1 VRFSEAIR
9 WFKVFQQRHGDL
21 QGVHFKAEIVSLPC
35 RAGSGLSGISIT
47 GVNGMPRDTRSKAT
61 SRLWSIWML
70 GMLAALGVG
79 GSTRPAAAQTPPLK
93 LGVLTDMSSLYADNG
108 GQGSVVAAQM
118 AVDDFGGTVLGR
130 RVEVISADHQNK
142 ADIGGAITR
151 RWIDNE
157 NVEVILDVPNSA
169 VALAVQGITRD
180 KKKVFLATG
189 AATSRLTGDE
199 CSQTGIHWTYD
210 TYALSQGTTKA
221 VSKLGVKNWY
231 FLSADYSLGA
241 QLEADSRKVIAA
253 EGGQVV
259 GSVKHPINTPD
270 FSSFLLQAQS
280 SGADAIALADA
291 GGDFINAVKQA
302 GEFGVTKTQ
311 KLVGLLVFIADIHS
325 LGLQSAQ
332 GLILSSAFYWDLND
346 DSRAWSKRF
355 IEKTNKVPTMIHAGT
370 YGAVMHYLKS
380 VAAAGTVDGPAVAA
394 KMREM
399 PVNDFMTRNGKIRE
413 DGRLVRDMYLF
424 KVKSPEQS
432 RYRFDYYELLA
443 TIPGNEAFKPQEEG
457 GCPLLS
463 KK

>member
-1 VRFSEAIR
+1 MSARSCGVRAAWAF
-9 WFKVFQQRHGDL
+9 
-21 QGVHFKAEIVSLPC
+21 
-35 RAGSGLSGISIT
+35 
-47 GVNGMPRDTRSKAT
+47 
-61 SRLWSIWML
+61 
-70 GMLAALGVG
+70 AALVIVTAYG
-79 GSTRPAAAQTPPLK
+79 GGCSSRAQAEAAPLK
-93 LGVLTDMSSLYADNG
+93 IGVLTDMSSLYADNG
-108 GQGSVVAAQM
+108 GPGSVVSAQM

-130 RVEVISADHQNK
+130 KIEVVSGDHQNK
-142 ADIGGAITR
+142 ADVGSAIAR

-199 CSQTGIHWTYD
+199 CSPTGIHWTYD

-221 VSKLGVKNWY
+221 VSKLGVKSWY

-253 EGGQVV
+253 QGGTVA
-259 GSVKHPINTPD
+259 GAVKHPINTAD

-280 SGADAIALADA
+280 FNADAIALADA

-302 GEFGVTKTQ
+302 GEFGITKNQ
-311 KLVGLLVFIADIHS
+311 KLVGLLVFIADVHS

-332 GLILSSAFYWDLND
+332 GLILSSAFYWDMND
-346 DSRAWSKRF
+346 ETRAWSKRF
-355 IEKTNKVPTMIHAGT
+355 IDKTQKVPTMIHAGT
-370 YGAVMHYLKS
+370 YGAVMHYLRAIQK
-380 VAAAGTVDGPAVAA
+380 AGTLDGPAVANE
-394 KMREM
+394 MRAL
-399 PVNDFMTRNGKIRE
+399 PVNDFMTKNGRIRA

-424 KVKSPEQS
+424 KVKSPEES
-432 RYRFDYYELLA
+432 KYKFDYYKLLA
-443 TIPGNEAFKPQEEG
+443 TIPGDEAFKPEEEG

>member
-1 VRFSEAIR
+1 MQTSVCAVRLSWVFAAVVAIL
-9 WFKVFQQRHGDL
+9 VLGGD
-21 QGVHFKAEIVSLPC
+21 
-35 RAGSGLSGISIT
+35 
-47 GVNGMPRDTRSKAT
+47 
-61 SRLWSIWML
+61 
-70 GMLAALGVG
+70 
-79 GSTRPAAAQTPPLK
+79 RPAAAQTAPLK
-93 LGVLTDMSSLYADNG
+93 IGVLTDMSSLYADNG
-108 GQGSVVAAQM
+108 GEGSVIAAQM

-130 RVEVISADHQNK
+130 KIEVVSADHQNK
-142 ADIGGAITR
+142 ADVGGGITR

-199 CSQTGIHWTYD
+199 CSATGIHWTYD

-221 VSKLGVKNWY
+221 VAKLGAKAWY

-241 QLEADSRKVIAA
+241 QLEADSRKVIIAQD
-253 EGGQVV
+253 GQVL
-259 GSVKHPINTPD
+259 GSVKHPINTAD
-270 FSSFLLQAQS
+270 FSSFLLQAQA
-280 SGADAIALADA
+280 SGADTIALADA

-302 GEFGVTKTQ
+302 GEFGVSKKQ
-311 KLVGLLVFIADIHS
+311 RLVGLLVFIADIQS
-325 LGLQSAQ
+325 LGLQSAE

-346 DSRAWSKRF
+346 ETRTWSKRF
-355 IEKTNKVPTMIHAGT
+355 IDKTHKVPTMIHAGT
-370 YGAVMHYLKS
+370 YGAVMHYLK
-380 VAAAGTVDGPAVAA
+380 AIHNTGTVDGPAVVRAMKA
-394 KMREM
+394 M

-432 RYRFDYYELLA
+432 KYAFDYYQLLA
-443 TIPGNEAFKPQEEG
+443 TIPGEEACKPQEEG

>member
-1 VRFSEAIR
+1 MSII
-9 WFKVFQQRHGDL
+9 
-21 QGVHFKAEIVSLPC
+21 GVK
-35 RAGSGLSGISIT
+35 
-47 GVNGMPRDTRSKAT
+47 GMPRAIGSKTA
-61 SRLWSIWML
+61 SGIWSIWML
-70 GMLAALGVG
+70 GALAALGAG
-79 GSTRPAAAQTPPLK
+79 GSFRPVAAQMPPLK

-130 RVEVISADHQNK
+130 KIEVISADHQNK

-151 RWIDNE
+151 RWIENE

-180 KKKVFLATG
+180 KKKLLLATG
-189 AATSRLTGDE
+189 AATSRLTEDE

-221 VSKLGVKNWY
+221 VSNLGVRSWY

-241 QLEADSRKVIAA
+241 QLEADSRQVIAA
-253 EGGQVV
+253 TGGQVV
-259 GSVKHPINTPD
+259 GAVKHPINTPD

-280 SGADAIALADA
+280 SKADAIALADA

-325 LGLQSAQ
+325 LGLESAQ
-332 GLILSSAFYWDLND
+332 GLILISAFYWDLND
-346 DSRAWSKRF
+346 DTRAWSKRF
-355 IEKTNKVPTMIHAGT
+355 IEKTGKVPTMIHAGT
-370 YGAVMHYLKS
+370 YGAVTHYLKS
-380 VAAAGTVDGPAVAA
+380 VAAAGSVDGPVVAA
-394 KMREM
+394 KMREI
-399 PVNDFMTRNGKIRE
+399 PVNDFMTKDGRIRE

-432 RYRFDYYELLA
+432 RYKLDYYQLLA

>member
-1 VRFSEAIR
+1 MSSNSCGVRVAWAF
-9 WFKVFQQRHGDL
+9 
-21 QGVHFKAEIVSLPC
+21 
-35 RAGSGLSGISIT
+35 
-47 GVNGMPRDTRSKAT
+47 
-61 SRLWSIWML
+61 
-70 GMLAALGVG
+70 AALVALTAFGDG
-79 GSTRPAAAQTPPLK
+79 RSLAQTAPLK
-93 LGVLTDMSSLYADNG
+93 IGVLTDMSSLYADNG
-108 GQGSVVAAQM
+108 GPGSVVAAQM

-130 RVEVISADHQNK
+130 KIEIISGDHQNK
-142 ADIGGAITR
+142 ADVGSVIAR

-157 NVEVILDVPNSA
+157 NVEAILDVPNSA

-180 KKKVFLATG
+180 KQKLFLATG
-189 AATSRLTGDE
+189 AATSRLSGDE
-199 CSQTGIHWTYD
+199 CSATGIHWTYD

-221 VSKLGVKNWY
+221 VSKLGVKSWY

-253 EGGQVV
+253 QGGTVA
-259 GSVKHPINTPD
+259 GAVKHPINTAD

-280 SGADAIALADA
+280 SKADAIALADA

-302 GEFGVTKTQ
+302 GEFGITKDQ

-325 LGLQSAQ
+325 LGLQSAR

-346 DSRAWSKRF
+346 ETRVWSKRF
-355 IEKTNKVPTMIHAGT
+355 IDKTQKVPTMIHAGT
-370 YGAVMHYLKS
+370 YGAVMHYLKAIQS
-380 VAAAGTVDGPAVAA
+380 AGAIDGPAVAK

-399 PVNDFMTRNGKIRE
+399 PVNDFMTKNGKIRE

-424 KVKSPEQS
+424 KVKSPEES
-432 RYRFDYYELLA
+432 KYKFDYYKLLA
-443 TIPGNEAFKPQEEG
+443 TIPGDEAFKPQEEG

>member
-1 VRFSEAIR
+1 MNIRACHVGANRAFAALAI
-9 WFKVFQQRHGDL
+9 
-21 QGVHFKAEIVSLPC
+21 
-35 RAGSGLSGISIT
+35 
-47 GVNGMPRDTRSKAT
+47 
-61 SRLWSIWML
+61 
-70 GMLAALGVG
+70 MLALVG
-79 GSTRPAAAQTPPLK
+79 GLRQARAQTTPVK
-93 LGVLTDMSSLYADNG
+93 IGVLTDMSSLYADNG

-130 RVEVISADHQNK
+130 KIEVVSADHQNK
-142 ADIGGAITR
+142 ADIGSGITR
-151 RWIDNE
+151 RWIDGE
-157 NVEVILDVPNSA
+157 NVEAILDVPNSA

-199 CSQTGIHWTYD
+199 CSATGIHWTYD

-221 VSKLGVKNWY
+221 VSKLGVKTWY

-253 EGGQVV
+253 QGGKVA
-259 GSVKHPINTPD
+259 GSVKHPINTSD

-280 SGADAIALADA
+280 SNADAIALADA

-302 GEFGVTKTQ
+302 GEFGIARSQ

-346 DSRAWSKRF
+346 ETRAWSKRF
-355 IEKTNKVPTMIHAGT
+355 IDKTQKVPTMIHAGT
-370 YGAVMHYLKS
+370 YGAVTHYLKAIQS
-380 VAAAGTVDGPAVAA
+380 AGTLDGPAVAG

-399 PVNDFMTRNGKIRE
+399 PVNDFMTKNGRIRE

-432 RYRFDYYELLA
+432 KYKFDYYQLLA
-443 TIPGNEAFKPQEEG
+443 TIPGDEAFRPEEEG
-457 GCPLLS
+457 GCPLSS

>member
-1 VRFSEAIR
+1 MMSDKKQKR
-9 WFKVFQQRHGDL
+9 WATRTL
-21 QGVHFKAEIVSLPC
+21 GVSTLLC
-35 RAGSGLSGISIT
+35 
-47 GVNGMPRDTRSKAT
+47 
-61 SRLWSIWML
+61 
-70 GMLAALGVG
+70 LAAMG
-79 GSTRPAAAQTPPLK
+79 GWHRANAQATGPLK

-108 GQGSVVAAQM
+108 GPGSVVAARM
-118 AVDDFGGTVLGR
+118 AVDDFGGSVLGR
-130 RVEVISADHQNK
+130 KVEIIAADHQNK
-142 ADIGGAITR
+142 ADIGGVITR

-157 NVEVILDVPNSA
+157 NVEAILDVPNSA
-169 VALAVQGITRD
+169 VALAVQGITRE
-180 KKKVFLATG
+180 KKKLFLATG

-253 EGGQVV
+253 AGGKVV
-259 GSVKHPINTPD
+259 GSVKHTINTPD

-280 SGADAIALADA
+280 SQAEAIALADA
-291 GGDFINAVKQA
+291 GGGFINAVKQA

-311 KLVGLLVFIADIHS
+311 KLVGLLVFIADINS

-346 DSRAWSKRF
+346 DTRAWSKRF

-370 YGAVMHYLKS
+370 YGAVTHYLKA
-380 VAAAGTVDGPAVAA
+380 VAAAGTAEGPMVAA

-399 PVNDFMTRNGKIRE
+399 PVNDFMTRNGRIRE

-424 KVKSPEQS
+424 KVKSPEES
-432 RYRFDYYELLA
+432 KYRFDYYQLLA
-443 TIPGNEAFKPQEEG
+443 TIPGNEAFRPQEEG

>member
-1 VRFSEAIR
+1 
-9 WFKVFQQRHGDL
+9 
-21 QGVHFKAEIVSLPC
+21 
-35 RAGSGLSGISIT
+35 
-47 GVNGMPRDTRSKAT
+47 
-61 SRLWSIWML
+61 
-70 GMLAALGVG
+70 MLATIG
-79 GSTRPAAAQTPPLK
+79 GLRQAGAQTAPVK
-93 LGVLTDMSSLYADNG
+93 IGVLTDMSSLYADNG

-118 AVDDFGGTVLGR
+118 AIDDFGGTVLGR
-130 RVEVISADHQNK
+130 KIEMVSADHQNK
-142 ADIGGAITR
+142 ADIGSGITR
-151 RWIDNE
+151 RWIDSE
-157 NVEVILDVPNSA
+157 NVEAILDVPNSA

-199 CSQTGIHWTYD
+199 CSATGIHWTYD

-221 VSKLGVKNWY
+221 VSKLGVKTWY

-253 EGGQVV
+253 QGGLVA
-259 GSVKHPINTPD
+259 GSVKHPINTSD
-270 FSSFLLQAQS
+270 FSSYLLQAQS
-280 SGADAIALADA
+280 SNADVIALADA

-302 GEFGVTKTQ
+302 GEFGITKSQ

-346 DSRAWSKRF
+346 ETRAWSKRF
-355 IEKTNKVPTMIHAGT
+355 IDKTQKVPTMIHAGT
-370 YGAVMHYLKS
+370 YGAVTHYLKAIQS
-380 VAAAGTVDGPAVAA
+380 AGTIDGPAVAA

-399 PVNDFMTRNGKIRE
+399 PVNDFMTKNGRIRE

-432 RYRFDYYELLA
+432 KYKFDYYQLLA
-443 TIPGNEAFKPQEEG
+443 TIPGAEAFRPEEEG
-457 GCPLLS
+457 GCPLSS